1 MAAVVGDSEGPKTKF
16 EVVKVAPKNDEQPT
30 LQVGDGNNNTIE
42 VKILAPNANM
52 ECEVSWRRQIL
63 TIFSYKTLIR
73 RWNLIKSD
81 TRLWEKMP
89 MRNLPVQS

>member
-63 TIFSYKTLIR
+63 TIFSYKNHSYAGGILSSQIPDSGR
-73 RWNLIKSD
+73 RC
-81 TRLWEKMP
+81 R
-89 MRNLPVQS
+89 